1 MYEWLLFAHLLGVA
15 LLLAGL
21 GVHVVSVERLR
32 SAPKVADMRVLL
44 ASAKYGERLVF
55 IGAGLLVTAGLTLA
69 ARFWSFRDGWIAT
82 SIGLVVAQ
90 GVAGSVVGRRM
101 ERLRGALESAPD
113 GVPITDPTLLARDP
127 VLLATNRISVAIIG
141 EILFLMSVKPAAP
154 GILWSLLA
162 AAGIGTIAIWPLFTR
177 WRRQR
182 VFPTE
187 PARKETRTGHSAP
200 ESHAEKTD

>member
-32 SAPKVADMRVLL
+32 QAPSVNDLRVLL

-69 ARFWSFRDGWIAT
+69 ARFWSFKDGWIAT

-90 GVAGSVVGRRM
+90 GIAGSILGRRM
-101 ERLRGALESAPD
+101 ERLRGALESAP
-113 GVPITDPTLLARDP
+113 GRVPTTDLTVLARDP
-127 VLLATNRISVAIIG
+127 VLHASNRISVAIIV
-141 EILFLMSVKPAAP
+141 EILFLMSVKPALG

-162 AAGIGTIAIWPLFTR
+162 AAGIGTIAIWPLL
-177 WRRQR
+177 RRRRQQR

-187 PARKETRTGHSAP
+187 PARRETRTSHPAP
-200 ESHAEKTD
+200 ESPADKTD

>member
-1 MYEWLLFAHLLGVA
+1 
-15 LLLAGL
+15 
-21 GVHVVSVERLR
+21 
-32 SAPKVADMRVLL
+32 MRVLL

-90 GVAGSVVGRRM
+90 GVAGSVVSRRM

-127 VLLATNRISVAIIG
+127 VLLASNRISVAIIG

-154 GILWSLLA
+154 RNPLVLARCSGNRDHRNLATLHAVATAASLPDGA
-162 AAGIGTIAIWPLFTR
+162 
-177 WRRQR
+177 
-182 VFPTE
+182 
-187 PARKETRTGHSAP
+187 SAQGDANR
-200 ESHAEKTD
+200 SLGA